1 MEAELKEM
9 RLKYYQ
15 TKQENDELRDKIRFF
30 TKEGSVDFTVSRTT
44 VCNTALRLLI
54 CKAVAIWSFV
64 FIVQEIEEALMIVK
78 KKKEKG
84 NQDLDFLQKVDD
96 EQNKG
101 RIFIQT
107 HVNSLSTHMTL
118 YFFPRQ
124 LKGCS

>member
-1 MEAELKEM
+1 M

-44 VCNTALRLLI
+44 VCDTALLSCR
-54 CKAVAIWSFV
+54 AVANWSFTY
-64 FIVQEIEEALMIVK
+64 IVQEIEEALMIEK

-101 RIFIQT
+101 MIFI
-107 HVNSLSTHMTL
+107 
-118 YFFPRQ
+118 
-124 LKGCS
+124 